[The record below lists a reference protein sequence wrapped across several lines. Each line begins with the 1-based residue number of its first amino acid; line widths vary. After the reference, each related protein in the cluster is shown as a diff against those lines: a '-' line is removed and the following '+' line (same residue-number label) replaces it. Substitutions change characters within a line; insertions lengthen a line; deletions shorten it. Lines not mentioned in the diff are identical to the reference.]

1 MISIIPVINVFSPIA
16 WFLLTAWMGAL
27 QYTDYAYD
35 NHKISFTLMMNDLKT
50 HTIPTFT
57 IGATVAFLLGIP
69 VLNILIPPAA
79 VCAGTKYYVE
89 MQKLILWN
97 SKKL

>member
-1 MISIIPVINVFSPIA
+1 
-16 WFLLTAWMGAL
+16 MGAL

-35 NHKISFTLMMNDLKT
+35 NHKISFSLMMSDLKNN
-50 HTIPTFT
+50 TIPTFT
-57 IGATVAFLLGIP
+57 IGAVIAFLLGIP

-89 MQKLILWN
+89 MQKNN
-97 SKKL
+97 SLK